1 MKWFISFL
9 SFIFLTNCK
18 KDKLINYKFVG
29 QILESSSNPKF
40 VSNYELHIR
49 QSAEYGII
57 GGVSGIDEFI
67 KTDAYGRF
75 VFSYN
80 ADENY
85 GLLRGG
91 RNPNDISIEGVDR
104 TQYNNLWPHWYNLS
118 PRTDT
123 NLHVLYLYKKIDAL
137 VIKVRFTKP
146 LNQLDTLFLVPKN
159 KNKYLVG
166 PIASGAHLAIDTF
179 VNHKLSYYNIRNKTY
194 RFDLSLEKSREKIR
208 HDFTF
213 EQGDE
218 SYKEITVNY

>member
-1 MKWFISFL
+1 MKWLITFLVFLLFIS
-9 SFIFLTNCK
+9 CK
-18 KDKLINYKFVG
+18 RDKLINYKFVG

-57 GGVSGIDEFI
+57 GGVSGINEFI

-75 VFSYN
+75 VFSYK

-91 RNPNDISIEGVDR
+91 TNPNNISIEGVDR
-104 TQYNNLWPHWYNLS
+104 TQYNNLWPRWYNLP
-118 PRTDT
+118 PRTNT
-123 NLHVLYLYKKIDAL
+123 NLHVLYLYKKIDTL
-137 VIKVRFTKP
+137 VIKVHFTKP
-146 LNQLDTLFLVPKN
+146 LNQLDTLFLRPKD

-166 PIASGAHLAIDTF
+166 PIASGSHVAIDTF
-179 VNHKLSYYNIRNKTY
+179 INHKLSYYNIREKTY
-194 RFDLSLEKSREKIR
+194 RFDFALEKNREQIR